1 MRLGLSAFQ
10 FFYIVFL
17 IPKYVSSW
25 GLPHTLRFR
34 RRWQEVTFPIAT
46 PINVIHEHFMT
57 MALEQ
62 SIVAGKCGEV
72 PIGALVVR
80 NVTDNDANGGNDPHQ
95 PSVHRL
101 QVLGSSHNQVEQK
114 YDASAHAEL
123 LAMRQAARRIRNWRL
138 QSCTL
143 YSTLEPCVVCLAS
156 CQAFRVSRVVYGASD
171 FRLGA
176 VHSHIA
182 LLDMAQHPFHNVTS
196 VIGGVHNTT
205 SAELLRSFFRSR
217 RAKKKLKQ
225 SDSLPAPGR
234 KALRFLRQI
243 SPY

>member
-1 MRLGLSAFQ
+1 
-10 FFYIVFL
+10 
-17 IPKYVSSW
+17 
-25 GLPHTLRFR
+25 
-34 RRWQEVTFPIAT
+34 IAT

-72 PIGALVVR
+72 PIGALV
-80 NVTDNDANGGNDPHQ
+80 

-101 QVLGSSHNQVEQK
+101 QILGSSHNQVEQK

-217 RAKKKLKQ
+217 RAK
-225 SDSLPAPGR
+225 
-234 KALRFLRQI
+234 
-243 SPY
+243 